1 MTENL
6 GLQAAAIV
14 DEKIREYRSLQEEL
28 NAHRFDLGTLTA
40 QRNENELVKQV
51 RVARTSSLHFFRPSS
66 VLDGIRSCVC
76 GTEVTCLL
84 SLVIKLPNAP
94 MHRSH
99 PLCTP
104 FTGQELDVCGQEASE
119 GSDPVIYKQVGPV
132 LIKNDLDEARD
143 TVDKRLEFISG
154 EM

>member
-51 RVARTSSLHFFRPSS
+51 RADGRVWRGHRFACFFLFSSDSPRWYSLLRLTMAAAYVFFSRPSRQ
-66 VLDGIRSCVC
+66 VAPIR
-76 GTEVTCLL
+76 
-84 SLVIKLPNAP
+84 
-94 MHRSH
+94 
-99 PLCTP
+99 
-104 FTGQELDVCGQEASE
+104 
-119 GSDPVIYKQVGPV
+119 
-132 LIKNDLDEARD
+132 
-143 TVDKRLEFISG
+143 
-154 EM
+154 